1 MVRDGVKIGA
11 GGGAGG
17 EGKGRV
23 RFSVLL
29 IPGRVFVSLEQA
41 HPAGIL

>member
-1 MVRDGVKIGA
+1 M
-11 GGGAGG
+11 
-17 EGKGRV
+17 GKGRV

-29 IPGRVFVSLEQA
+29 IPGVFVSLEQA

>member
-17 EGKGRV
+17 EGKGEI
-23 RFSVLL
+23 FCPSNTW
-29 IPGRVFVSLEQA
+29 
-41 HPAGIL
+41 GICFP

>member
-1 MVRDGVKIGA
+1 MW
-11 GGGAGG
+11 
-17 EGKGRV
+17 KGRV

-29 IPGRVFVSLEQA
+29 IPGVFVSLEQA

>member
-17 EGKGRV
+17 EGKGEI
-23 RFSVLL
+23 FCPPNTWEG
-29 IPGRVFVSLEQA
+29 ICFLEQA